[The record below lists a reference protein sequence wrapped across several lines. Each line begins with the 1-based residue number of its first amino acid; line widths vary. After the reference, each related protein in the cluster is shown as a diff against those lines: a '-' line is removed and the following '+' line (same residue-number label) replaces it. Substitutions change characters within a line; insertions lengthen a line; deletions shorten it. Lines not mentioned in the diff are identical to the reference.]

1 MVEGLNCENYVSLFN
16 ENSGFGVNIGL
27 EIKGDI
33 ENSLSIDMLVL
44 MMEIGLFVSVDVDK
58 LMDNLSVII
67 VNNINEGLWLKEV
80 ECDDLLFY
88 DSDND

>member
-16 ENSGFGVNIGL
+16 ENSGFCVNIGL

-44 MMEIGLFVSVDVDK
+44 MMEIGLFVSVDVDR

>member
-16 ENSGFGVNIGL
+16 KNSGFGVNIGL

-33 ENSLSIDMLVL
+33 ENCLSIDMLVL
-44 MMEIGLFVSVDVDK
+44 MMEIGLFVSVDVDR